1 MYSFT
6 SDMEKSIQTK
16 AKDLI
21 GQTFK
26 YKQLCEALDI
36 QPVAHTN
43 TCSKN
48 KQLRDLANLIEYKE
62 VPVGKRKGYLIVS
75 VYDKP
80 KPAYYDSDERY
91 AAFKSRLFEILDKP
105 WFTRTSL
112 LYDLGMINDNFRVLL
127 NPHKRHLVEEYRE
140 RSFYNESRFCE
151 IIGGVL
157 ADKAYNAL
165 DRMKREGLI
174 HYEKGYAIAVKLN
187 LSDSEKSWKKAI
199 DYIDVPPD
207 DEKDSLYQVIKKM
220 DEEIACE
227 IDDES
232 KAFVSNDRSDM
243 VRVKKPETIINSNYK
258 KFRKKRKERIKSDE
272 SGLSEMVKQRNDKII
287 SIIAILDVR
296 FITPIVDSVFTKPN
310 AEAIINK
317 CATESVLSTKAN
329 GLKNYEGL
337 RKGFPDEYI
346 CLHPKTNYRHDASVQ
361 EEIERAEKESATGAS
376 KKKFKKTAYDPY
388 DDELD
393 DDYGF

>member
-174 HYEKGYAIAVKLN
+174 RYEKGYAIAVKLR
-187 LSDSEKSWKKAI
+187 LDDSEKAWKKEI
-199 DYIDVPPD
+199 CYIPVPPD
-207 DEKDSLYQVIKKM
+207 DEKDPLYQLIKKM
-220 DEEIACE
+220 DEEIAYE

-232 KAFVSNDRSDM
+232 KAFTSEKSSHM
-243 VRVKKPETIINSNYK
+243 VRINKPEMIINGNYK
-258 KFRKKRKERIKSDE
+258 KFQKKRKERITSDDT
-272 SGLSEMVKQRNDKII
+272 GLLEMVKQKNDKVV
-287 SIIAILDVR
+287 SIVAILDVR
-296 FITPIVDSVFTKPN
+296 FITPLVDSVATKPN
-310 AEAIINK
+310 AKAIINK
-317 CATESVLSTKAN
+317 CAIESVLSTKDKR
-329 GLKNYEGL
+329 LDRFEVL
-337 RKGFPDEYI
+337 RKGFPDGYI
-346 CLHPKTNYRHDASVQ
+346 CLQPKDNYRRIVSSQ
-361 EEIERAEKESATGAS
+361 EEKENSGAFKKKS
-376 KKKFKKTAYDPY
+376 KKTVYDPY

-393 DDYGF
+393 DDFGC